1 MRFSKSKRKAAPK
14 RTSNRALSLM
24 LERTL
29 IDEARSDKD
38 LLLRMALKARGHAD
52 MARAIEEAKRPKNIL
67 NAKVGE
73 IAIKKLDDPAY
84 AEPLIEDFIRSAFGH
99 SGGPDTGEDF
109 NYPPNRGDT
118 ACTPAQQLIGQMND
132 IDELKE
138 RLGIP
143 AGRPG
148 VLSKLLTPDVVT
160 GVLGLVKVMIT
171 KDSTPQAPVRTYI
184 IDMGGQLCGVSEH
197 EYKKLVETGQIK
209 EVGMLTAPPKIE
221 RPPSPATPS
230 APKVDEPP
238 IIESLAAKRFKIIP
252 P

>member
-38 LLLRMALKARGHAD
+38 LLLRMALKAKGHAD

-73 IAIKKLDDPAY
+73 IAIKKLDDPAF

-99 SGGPDTGEDF
+99 GGRTDTGEDF
-109 NYPPNRGDT
+109 NYLPGRGDT
-118 ACTPAQQLIGQMND
+118 ACTPAQRLIEQMD
-132 IDELKE
+132 GIDELKD
-138 RLGIP
+138 RLGVH
-143 AGRPG
+143 AGG
-148 VLSKLLTPDVVT
+148 FGGWSQLLTPDLVT
-160 GVLGLVKVMIT
+160 GVLDLVKVTIS
-171 KDSTPQAPVRTYI
+171 KGNQPQAPVRTYI
-184 IDMGGQLCGVSEH
+184 IDMGGQLVGVSEH

-209 EVGMLTAPPKIE
+209 AI
-221 RPPSPATPS
+221 
-230 APKVDEPP
+230 
-238 IIESLAAKRFKIIP
+238 
-252 P
+252 